1 MKWFAFVFV
10 GMVMILSACAVQE
23 DVLIL
28 NDKINV
34 LSRQTGEVYKEI
46 SGLQEQ
52 VSKMKE
58 GLRSIDTVKSVEVIS
73 KKQAD
78 MGIQLEDIK
87 MELMRLQDRIE
98 RQENRWQELTGRS
111 EAEDKVLAEKMQKL
125 SDQINSLQAR
135 IADLEKNVSHEDK
148 TAGKEV
154 KSDTPVADA
163 PGRTVTKQAIAVEKP
178 KIKVRKSAKEDY
190 DEAYKLYKES
200 AYRQAIE
207 KFRTFLKEY
216 PDSDLAG
223 NAGYWLGE
231 CYYQQERY
239 EEAIL
244 EYEKVVREHKGPK
257 VPAALLKQGLAFH
270 HLGDTKTARFL
281 MEKLLEEY
289 PKSEQAEA
297 ARANLKKWGKK

>member
-1 MKWFAFVFV
+1 MRWFAFVFM

-58 GLRSIDTVKSVEVIS
+58 GLRNIDTVKSVEVIS
-73 KKQAD
+73 KKQAE

-87 MELMRLQDRIE
+87 TELMRLQDRIE

-135 IADLEKNVSHEDK
+135 ISVLEKNVSHEDK
-148 TAGKEV
+148 SDGKEV

-163 PGRTVTKQAIAVEKP
+163 PGRAVTKQAITVEKT
-178 KIKVRKSAKEDY
+178 KIKARKSAKEDY
-190 DEAYKLYKES
+190 DGAYKLYKEN

-207 KFRTFLKEY
+207 EFRAFLKEY
-216 PDSDLAG
+216 PDSELAG

-289 PKSEQAEA
+289 PKSGQAEA
-297 ARANLKKWGKK
+297 ARSNLKKWGKK

>member
-1 MKWFAFVFV
+1 MKWFTFVFV

-111 EAEDKVLAEKMQKL
+111 EAEDKVLAEKIQKL

-135 IADLEKNVSHEDK
+135 ISDLEKNVSHEDK

-154 KSDTPVADA
+154 KSDTPA
-163 PGRTVTKQAIAVEKP
+163 VTKQAIAMEKP
-178 KIKVRKSAKEDY
+178 KIKVQKSAKEDY
-190 DEAYKLYKES
+190 DEAYKLYKEN

-207 KFRTFLKEY
+207 KFRAFLKEY
-216 PDSDLAG
+216 PDSELAG

-257 VPAALLKQGLAFH
+257 VSAALLKQGLAFH
-270 HLGDTKTARFL
+270 HLGDTKTAKFL
-281 MEKLLEEY
+281 MEKLIEEY
-289 PKSEQAEA
+289 PKTEQAEA

>member
-1 MKWFAFVFV
+1 MKWFAFAFL
-10 GMVMILSACAVQE
+10 GMVMILSACAAQE

-87 MELMRLQDRIE
+87 TELMRLQDRIE

-125 SDQINSLQAR
+125 SDQISSLQTR
-135 IADLEKNVSHEDK
+135 INDLEKNVSHEDK
-148 TAGKEV
+148 PAGKEV
-154 KSDTPVADA
+154 KSDTPA
-163 PGRTVTKQAIAVEKP
+163 VTKQAITVEKT
-178 KIKVRKSAKEDY
+178 KIKTRKSAKEDY
-190 DEAYKLYKES
+190 DGAYKLYKEN

-207 KFRTFLKEY
+207 KFRAFLEEY
-216 PDSDLAG
+216 PDSELAG
-223 NAGYWLGE
+223 NARYWLGE

-289 PKSEQAEA
+289 PKSEQAEL

>member
-1 MKWFAFVFV
+1 MRWFAFVFM

-46 SGLQEQ
+46 SDLQEQ

-58 GLRSIDTVKSVEVIS
+58 GLRSMDTVKSVEVIS

-135 IADLEKNVSHEDK
+135 ISVLEKNVSHEDK
-148 TAGKEV
+148 SAGKEV
-154 KSDTPVADA
+154 KSDAPVADA
-163 PGRTVTKQAIAVEKP
+163 PGRAVTGQAVTIEKT
-178 KIKVRKSAKEDY
+178 KIKTRKSAKENY
-190 DEAYKLYKES
+190 DEAYKLYKEN

-257 VPAALLKQGLAFH
+257 VSAALLKQGLAFH

>member
-125 SDQINSLQAR
+125 SDQITSLQAR
-135 IADLEKNVSHEDK
+135 INDLEKNVSHEDK
-148 TAGKEV
+148 SAGKEV
-154 KSDTPVADA
+154 KSDTPA
-163 PGRTVTKQAIAVEKP
+163 VTKQAITVEKT
-178 KIKVRKSAKEDY
+178 KIKVQKSAKEDY
-190 DEAYKLYKES
+190 DEAYKLYKEN

-207 KFRTFLKEY
+207 KFRAFLKEY
-216 PDSDLAG
+216 PDSELAG
-223 NAGYWLGE
+223 NARYWLGE

-257 VPAALLKQGLAFH
+257 VSAALLKQGLAFH
-270 HLGDTKTARFL
+270 HLGDTKTAKFL
-281 MEKLLEEY
+281 MEKLIEEY
-289 PKSEQAEA
+289 PKTEQAEV

>member
-10 GMVMILSACAVQE
+10 GMVMILNACAVQE

-73 KKQAD
+73 KKQAH

-125 SDQINSLQAR
+125 SDQITSLQAR
-135 IADLEKNVSHEDK
+135 INDLEKNVSHEDK
-148 TAGKEV
+148 SADKEA
-154 KSDTPVADA
+154 KSDTPA
-163 PGRTVTKQAIAVEKP
+163 VTKQAITVEKT
-178 KIKVRKSAKEDY
+178 KIKVQKSAKEDY
-190 DEAYKLYKES
+190 DEAYKLYKEN

-207 KFRTFLKEY
+207 KFKTFLKEY
-216 PDSDLAG
+216 PDSELAG
-223 NAGYWLGE
+223 NARYWLGE

-257 VPAALLKQGLAFH
+257 VSAALLKQGLAFH
-270 HLGDTKTARFL
+270 HLGDAKTAKFL

-289 PKSEQAEA
+289 PKTEQAEV

>member
-135 IADLEKNVSHEDK
+135 ISDLEKNVSHEDK
-148 TAGKEV
+148 PAGKEV

-163 PGRTVTKQAIAVEKP
+163 PGRTVTKQAIAMEKP
-178 KIKVRKSAKEDY
+178 KIKVQKSAKEDY
-190 DEAYKLYKES
+190 DEAYKLYKEN

-207 KFRTFLKEY
+207 KFRAFLKEY
-216 PDSDLAG
+216 PDSELAG

-257 VPAALLKQGLAFH
+257 VSAALLKQGLAFH
-270 HLGDTKTARFL
+270 HLGDTKTAKFL
-281 MEKLLEEY
+281 MEKLIEEY
-289 PKSEQAEA
+289 PKT
-297 ARANLKKWGKK
+297 

>member
-10 GMVMILSACAVQE
+10 GMVMILNACAVQE

-98 RQENRWQELTGRS
+98 RQENRWQELTGRR

-135 IADLEKNVSHEDK
+135 ISDLEKNVSHEDK
-148 TAGKEV
+148 SAGKEV
-154 KSDTPVADA
+154 KSDTPA
-163 PGRTVTKQAIAVEKP
+163 VTKQAITVEKT

-190 DEAYKLYKES
+190 DEAYKLYKEN

-207 KFRTFLKEY
+207 KFRAFLKEY
-216 PDSDLAG
+216 PDSELAG
-223 NAGYWLGE
+223 NARYWLGE

-257 VPAALLKQGLAFH
+257 VSAALLKQGLAFH

-281 MEKLLEEY
+281 MKKLIEEY
-289 PKSEQAEA
+289 PKTEQAEA

>member
-10 GMVMILSACAVQE
+10 GMVMLLSACAVQE

-28 NDKINV
+28 NDKINAIS
-34 LSRQTGEVYKEI
+34 SRTTEVYKEI
-46 SGLQEQ
+46 SGLQDQ
-52 VSKMKE
+52 VSKMKA
-58 GLRSIDTVKSVEVIS
+58 GLKSIDTVKSVEVIS

-78 MGIQLEDIK
+78 MGILLEDIK
-87 MELMRLQDRIE
+87 IELMRLQDRIE

-135 IADLEKNVSHEDK
+135 INDLEKNVSHEDK
-148 TAGKEV
+148 SAGKEG
-154 KSDTPVADA
+154 KSDTPA
-163 PGRTVTKQAIAVEKP
+163 VTKQAITGEKT
-178 KIKVRKSAKEDY
+178 KIKAQKSAKEDY
-190 DEAYKLYKES
+190 DEAYKLYKEN

-207 KFRTFLKEY
+207 EFRVFLKEY
-216 PDSDLAG
+216 PDSELAG
-223 NAGYWLGE
+223 NARYWLGE

-257 VPAALLKQGLAFH
+257 TPAALLKQGLAFH
-270 HLGDTKTARFL
+270 HLGDTKTSRFL
-281 MEKLLEEY
+281 MEKLIEEY

>member
-28 NDKINV
+28 NDKINAIN
-34 LSRQTGEVYKEI
+34 SRTNEIYKEI

-52 VSKMKE
+52 VSKIKA
-58 GLRSIDTVKSVEVIS
+58 GLKSIDTVKSVEVIG

-98 RQENRWQELTGRS
+98 RQENRWQELTSRS

-125 SDQINSLQAR
+125 SDQISSLQAR
-135 IADLEKNVSHEDK
+135 INDLEKNVSHEDK
-148 TAGKEV
+148 SAGKEV
-154 KSDTPVADA
+154 KSDTPA
-163 PGRTVTKQAIAVEKP
+163 VTKQAIAVEKTT
-178 KIKVRKSAKEDY
+178 IKVRKSAKEDY
-190 DEAYKLYKES
+190 DEAYKLYKEN

-207 KFRTFLKEY
+207 KFRAFLKEY
-216 PDSDLAG
+216 PDSELAG
-223 NAGYWLGE
+223 NARYWLGE

-257 VPAALLKQGLAFH
+257 VSAALLKQGLAFH
-270 HLGDTKTARFL
+270 HLGDTKTSKFL
-281 MEKLLEEY
+281 MEKLIEEY
-289 PKSEQAEA
+289 PKTEQAEA

>member
-1 MKWFAFVFV
+1 MRWFAFVFM

-46 SGLQEQ
+46 SALQEQ

-58 GLRSIDTVKSVEVIS
+58 GLRSMDTVKSVEVIS

-87 MELMRLQDRIE
+87 MELMRLQDKME
-98 RQENRWQELTGRS
+98 RQENRWQDLTGRS
-111 EAEDKVLAEKMQKL
+111 EAEGKSLTEKMQKL
-125 SDQINSLQAR
+125 SDQVSSLQAR
-135 IADLEKNVSHEDK
+135 INDLEKNVSHEDK
-148 TAGKEV
+148 PAGKEV
-154 KSDTPVADA
+154 KGDAQGADA
-163 PGRTVTKQAIAVEKP
+163 PGRAVTGQAVNAEKT
-178 KIKVRKSAKEDY
+178 KTKARKSAKEDY
-190 DEAYKLYKES
+190 DEAYRLYKEN

-207 KFRTFLKEY
+207 KFRAFLKEY
-216 PDSDLAG
+216 PDSELAG

-289 PKSEQAEA
+289 PKSEQAGT